1 MKIKHI
7 FLTSLVVF
15 LPFSCQAQDEQ
26 EQEEQSQEVTPT
38 VSKLSFP
45 NTFTPNDDNYNDKFK
60 AKECQN
66 IIEFHAYIF
75 NRWGQKLYDWTNP
88 EEGWDGNYNGNPVEE
103 GVYFLLCKA
112 KGTDGQDYNI
122 RKDVNLLR
130 TTIDG
135 TNNN

>member
-7 FLTSLVVF
+7 FLASLVVF

-60 AKECQN
+60 AKECPADMPQ
-66 IIEFHAYIF
+66 ISLFF
-75 NRWGQKLYDWTNP
+75 DFG
-88 EEGWDGNYNGNPVEE
+88 GNPSNTEVTLSKIYLE
-103 GVYFLLCKA
+103 K
-112 KGTDGQDYNI
+112 K
-122 RKDVNLLR
+122 
-130 TTIDG
+130 
-135 TNNN
+135 